1 MRSLRVICGLAGAL
15 TLMACGAAGAAA
27 ATSPPP
33 PGELFLLQA
42 EGGSLARGPDG
53 DLRLVLRDPDAKV
66 ITFAD
71 RPARVGGERPL
82 GRFVA
87 RWNRT
92 FGDDP
97 PNAALQ
103 LDDAPA
109 SRDVVLLELGRPR
122 RDRADG
128 TVTFRVRTLR
138 TTRRVQL
145 SAIARRADAGV
156 ARRFGRAS
164 LFIDDGPSAIGYQVS
179 INLLGGVP
187 SAAPVTFSLTL
198 GNSQFQPS
206 GQLQQAIGFGRT
218 VTPSLTVDLSAQ
230 ALAVTLPSG
239 QQVVG
244 TVDVDLPASG
254 RVVQGNV
261 VLPVGYQVTVSSEA
275 GSVTTAQ
282 SGPIAI
288 PAPAPPR

>member
-1 MRSLRVICGLAGAL
+1 MRSPCVICGLAGAL
-15 TLMACGAAGAAA
+15 TLLAGGAAA
-27 ATSPPP
+27 AAPSPSP

-42 EGGSLARGPDG
+42 EAGSLLRAADG
-53 DLRLVLRDPDAKV
+53 DLRLVLREPDAKV
-66 ITFAD
+66 IAFAD
-71 RPARVGGERPL
+71 RPARVGGARPL
-82 GRFVA
+82 RRFVD
-87 RWNRT
+87 RWTRT

-122 RDRADG
+122 QDRAAR
-128 TVTFRVRTLR
+128 TVTFRVRKLR
-138 TTRRVQL
+138 TTRQVQL
-145 SAIARRADAGV
+145 SAIARRADPGV
-156 ARRFGRAS
+156 APRFGRAS
-164 LFIDDGPSAIGYQVS
+164 LFIDDGPSGIGYQVTV
-179 INLLGGVP
+179 NLLGGVP
-187 SAAPVTFSLTL
+187 SGAPVAFSLTL

-206 GQLQQAIGFGRT
+206 GQLEQTIGFGRT
-218 VTPSLTVDLSAQ
+218 VTPSMTVDLSAQ

-244 TVDVDLPASG
+244 TVNIDLPATG

-261 VLPVGYQVTVSSEA
+261 VLPFGYAVTISSEA

>member
-1 MRSLRVICGLAGAL
+1 VRRRRRRRRDVAPASGRAL
-15 TLMACGAAGAAA
+15 PAK
-27 ATSPPP
+27 
-33 PGELFLLQA
+33 A

-71 RPARVGGERPL
+71 RPARVGGARPL

-122 RDRADG
+122 RDRAAG
-128 TVTFRVRTLR
+128 TLTFRVRELR

-145 SAIARRADAGV
+145 SAIARRADTGV

-187 SAAPVTFSLTL
+187 SGAPVAFSLTL

-230 ALAVTLPSG
+230 GSRSRCRRG
-239 QQVVG
+239 SRS
-244 TVDVDLPASG
+244 SG
-254 RVVQGNV
+254 RSTSTCPRAG
-261 VLPVGYQVTVSSEA
+261 GWCRATWCCRSATSSRSRA
-275 GSVTTAQ
+275 R
-282 SGPIAI
+282 
-288 PAPAPPR
+288 PAP